1 MGTVCIVDESSVI
14 LYDNMVSIT
23 RNYNLHG
30 YATRYAAEGAILQN
44 APLTDT
50 NYSFMVRKDINVTQP
65 NAEILDEWEASV
77 TWEEYIPPT
86 VTTTA
91 NEVLS
96 GSVSVTSQLQKTTF
110 NHVGT
115 FAPAGQ
121 TAPEFNGLI
130 NYTGVE
136 SGAEGANIDIPVVSF
151 NIKRNYSKGTFN
163 LAWLAN
169 AASFV
174 GLPNNAAWRGFG
186 IGEVKL
192 IGVDGSNDA
201 GKFDVVTF
209 NFAASPSFTNIVIP
223 SLYGNITVP
232 SKLGW
237 QYLHVQYGTAIDPNT
252 NDLVDTPIAAHVDEL
267 TPGVNLNNLL

>member
-1 MGTVCIVDESSVI
+1 MGTVCIVDESSSI
-14 LYDNMVSIT
+14 LYDNMVQIS
-23 RNYNLHG
+23 RQYNMHG
-30 YATRYAAEGAILQN
+30 YATRFAAEGAILIA

-50 NYSFMVRKDINVTQP
+50 NYSFMIRKDINVTQP
-65 NAEILDEWEASV
+65 NPEILDEWEATV
-77 TWEEYIPPT
+77 TWEEYIPPAI
-86 VTTTA
+86 TTSA

-96 GSVSVTSQLQKTTF
+96 GSVSVTSQLQKTTY
-110 NHVGT
+110 NHVST
-115 FAPAGQ
+115 TAPAGQ
-121 TAPEFNGLI
+121 TAPAFNGLI

-151 NIKRNYSKGTFN
+151 NIKRNYAKGAFT
-163 LAWLAN
+163 LAFLAN

-174 GLPNNAAWRGFG
+174 GLPNNVAWRGFG

-192 IGVDGSNDA
+192 IGVDGSNDS
-201 GKFDVVTF
+201 GKFDAVTF
-209 NFAASPSFTNIVIP
+209 SFAASPSFTNIVIP

-237 QYLHVQYGTAIDPNT
+237 QYLHVQYTTAIDPNT
-252 NDLVDTPIAAHVDEL
+252 FDLVDTPIAAHVDEL

>member
-1 MGTVCIVDESSVI
+1 MGTVCIVDESSSI
-14 LYDNMVSIT
+14 LYNNMVQIS
-23 RNYNLHG
+23 RRYNLHG
-30 YATRYAAEGAILQN
+30 YASRYLAEGAIIAS

-65 NAEILDEWEASV
+65 NPEILDEWEATV
-77 TWEEYIPPT
+77 TWEEYIPPE
-86 VTTTA
+86 VTTSS

-96 GSVSVTSQLQKTTF
+96 GTVGVTSQLQKTTF
-110 NHVGT
+110 NHVGS

-121 TAPEFNGLI
+121 PTPDFTGLI
-130 NYTGVE
+130 NYTE
-136 SGAEGANIDIPVVSF
+136 DGAQGANIDIPVLTFS
-151 NIKRNYSKGTFN
+151 IKRNYTKGTFN
-163 LAWLAN
+163 LAWLAT

-174 GLPNNAAWRGFG
+174 GLPNNATWRGFG

-192 IGVDGSNDA
+192 VGVDGSNDS

-223 SLYGNITVP
+223 SLFGNITVP

-237 QYLHVQYGTAIDPNT
+237 QYLHVQYEPTIDSRGHK
-252 NDLVDTPIAAHVDEL
+252 VDSPIAAHVDEL

>member
-1 MGTVCIVDESSVI
+1 MGTVCIIDESSTI
-14 LYDNMVSIT
+14 LYNNMVSIQ

-30 YATRYAAEGAILQN
+30 YATRYLAEGAILTT

-65 NAEILDEWEASV
+65 DPGIEDEWVASV
-77 TWEEYIPPT
+77 TWEEYIPPE

-96 GSVSVTSQLQKTTF
+96 GTVGTTSQLQKTSF
-110 NHVGT
+110 SHVGT
-115 FAPAGQ
+115 FVPQGQ
-121 TAPEFNGLI
+121 SPPDFCGLI
-130 NYTGVE
+130 NYSE
-136 SGAEGANIDIPVVSF
+136 EDGAEGANIDIPVVTF
-151 NIKRNYSKGTFN
+151 NIKRNYQKGTFT

-174 GLPNNAAWRGFG
+174 GLPNNTTWRGFG

-192 IGVDGSNDA
+192 VGVEGSNDS
-201 GKFDVVTF
+201 GKFDTVTF

-223 SLYGNITVP
+223 SLLGNITVP

-237 QYLHVQYGTAIDPNT
+237 QYLHVNYEKVRNNNGV
-252 NDLVDTPIAAHVDEL
+252 LVDTPTAAHVDEL
-267 TPGVNLNNLL
+267 TPGTNLNNLL

>member
-1 MGTVCIVDESSVI
+1 MGTVCIVDESSSI
-14 LYDNMVSIT
+14 LYNNMVQIT
-23 RNYNLHG
+23 RRYNLHD
-30 YATRYAAEGAILQN
+30 YASRYLAEGAILN
-44 APLTDT
+44 AAPLTDT

-65 NAEILDEWEASV
+65 NPEIEDEWEATV
-77 TWEEYIPPT
+77 TWEEYIPPEL
-86 VTTTA
+86 TTTS

-96 GSVSVTSQLQKTTF
+96 GSVGVTSQLQKTSFT
-110 NHVGT
+110 HVGSY
-115 FAPAGQ
+115 APPGE
-121 TAPEFNGLI
+121 PVPDFNGLI
-130 NYTGVE
+130 NYTE
-136 SGAEGANIDIPVVSF
+136 DGAEGANIDIPVLTF
-151 NIKRNYSKGTFN
+151 NIKRNYAKGTFT

-192 IGVDGSNDA
+192 VGVEGSNDA

-209 NFAASPSFTNIVIP
+209 AFAASPSFTNIVIP
-223 SLYGNITVP
+223 SLLGNITVP

-237 QYLHVQYGTAIDPNT
+237 QYLHVNYEKVRNNNGV
-252 NDLVDTPIAAHVDEL
+252 LVDTPIAAHVDEL